1 MADQPT
7 KLGALLE
14 AFGPEAELA
23 PGATIEHAVEFER
36 RPAQLVATLR
46 KDGRLDVRL
55 QRREGLVWEGE
66 MDLGDVGRWSA
77 FAARI
82 ARGDVKPASPPAA
95 QATQQPDAKQ
105 RTSGWTE
112 KEEQLARGLLP
123 PIVGETW
130 VMDVRIDDDDGG
142 EVRYRGVNIG
152 GEEYGAPRVLPKTAF
167 EEMFV
172 AAHNGYRMFVRVL
185 EVAEHDVV
193 YQRMNVQRALAGKPR
208 GCPMIVFLA
217 NFLPEAGAY

>member
-1 MADQPT
+1 MGHDTST
-7 KLGALLE
+7 KLGPLLE
-14 AFGPEAELA
+14 ALGPDATLA
-23 PGATIEHAVEFER
+23 HGAQLDLGVVFER
-36 RPAQLVATLR
+36 QPAQLAMTLR

-55 QRREGLVWEGE
+55 ARGDALVWEGE
-66 MDLGDVGRWSA
+66 MDVADVGRWSS

-82 ARGDVKPASPPAA
+82 ARGEAPTAKARPAPPDVES
-95 QATQQPDAKQ
+95 

-123 PIVGETW
+123 PVVGETW

-142 EVRYRGVNIG
+142 EIRYRGVNIG

-167 EEMFV
+167 EDMFV
-172 AAHNGYRMFVRVL
+172 AARNGYRMLVRVL
-185 EVAEHDVV
+185 EVREHDVV
-193 YQRMNVQRALAGKPR
+193 YQRMTAQRALAGKPR